1 MALRK
6 PVKIALI
13 ALAVGGGAF
22 GINYYRTHG
31 DAKMQS
37 VDLKKSGGDLSK
49 FTENETQPGTGAQAQ
64 YIASNTPAA
73 PKGPRVRTLTI
84 AWNAVT
90 GHLYA
95 VGGSQTKKGSLAERY
110 DLNLV
115 TERQD
120 DYGEMVKAL
129 ASCAT
134 ELQQGAKQ
142 CTQAGSAN
150 FVVIMGDAG
159 PAFFNDANAALTKI
173 GPQYK
178 AEGIFAAGRSAG
190 EDACMLPPEMKANPQ
205 LARGVVIAAVP
216 RDGDQHICDHWIK
229 LNGLCTNPDPTTH
242 DANCVNWEN
251 TTTFVDADEKYI
263 QGYCSK
269 RISVVNGQKTGNKV
283 DACVKGVATWTPGD
297 VAVATK
303 KGGLVKVLSTKENDS
318 QMAALFIGIKAWDA
332 ANHDTVLNFV
342 RATLE
347 GGDQV
352 KRGGAALKRGAE
364 ASAEV
369 YKEENWQYWMKYYQG
384 GNEVDLTGLTVWL
397 GGSRAWNLADNIR
410 YFGLDGAFNYYA
422 SAYNIFGSYD
432 KEMYPQDLARF
443 PAVNEVI
450 NTSYLQELMRSSEP
464 KGTADSNTFD
474 PNSGSS
480 STVAAQDWHINFE
493 TGSASFSNDAAA
505 PLGTLLGQL
514 AVSGNTVVEVHG
526 YTDNTGTPDGNQVLS
541 QNRANAVMQYL
552 LTKSGGTFPA
562 NRIKVIGH
570 GQNDPACTRDNSAV
584 CRAANRRVRIVLK
597 SNG

>member
-6 PVKIALI
+6 PVKIGLI
-13 ALAVGGGAF
+13 ALVVGGAAF

-37 VDLKKSGGDLSK
+37 VDLKKSGGDLTS
-49 FTENETQPGTGAQAQ
+49 FTDTQSTPGQAGALN
-64 YIASNTPAA
+64 IASTAPAA
-73 PKGPRVRTLTI
+73 PNGPRVKTLVI
-84 AWNAVT
+84 AWNALM
-90 GHLYA
+90 GYHYA
-95 VGGSQTKKGSLAERY
+95 VGGNATKKGSLAEKY
-110 DLNLV
+110 GLNLV

-134 ELQQGAKQ
+134 ELKNGAKQ
-142 CTQAGSAN
+142 CTQGSSAN

-159 PAFFNDANAALTKI
+159 PAFFNDANAALAKV

-178 AEGIFAAGRSAG
+178 AEGIFSAGRSAG

-229 LNGLCTNPDPTTH
+229 LNGLCSNPDPTTH

-251 TTTFVDADEKYI
+251 TSTFTDADEKYI
-263 QGYCSK
+263 QGYCSD
-269 RISVVNGQKTGNKV
+269 RVSVVAGKKTGNRV
-283 DACVKGVATWTPGD
+283 HVCVKGVATWTPGD

-318 QMAALFIGIKAWDA
+318 QMAALVIGIKAWNA
-332 ANHDTVLNFV
+332 ANHDTVLNYV
-342 RATLE
+342 RAALE

-352 KRGGAALKRGAE
+352 KRGGIPALKRAAE
-364 ASAEV
+364 ASTEV
-369 YKEENWQYWMKYYQG
+369 YKEETWQYWMKYYQG
-384 GNEVDLTGLTVWL
+384 VNEIDAAGLTVPL
-397 GGSRAWNLADNIR
+397 GGSRTWNLADNIR
-410 YFGLDGAFNYYA
+410 YFGLDGKYNYYA
-422 SAYNIFGSYD
+422 DAYRIFGSYD
-432 KEMYPQDLARF
+432 KEMYPGDLSSF
-443 PAVNEVI
+443 PAVAEVV
-450 NTSYLQELMRSSEP
+450 NTSYLQELAQTGES
-464 KGTADSNTFD
+464 KGTADTNTFD
-474 PNSGSS
+474 PGAAGD
-480 STVAAQDWHINFE
+480 TVAAQDWHINFE

-505 PLGTLLGQL
+505 PLSTLLGQL

-526 YTDNTGTPDGNQVLS
+526 FTDNTGTPSNNMTLS
-541 QNRANAVMQYL
+541 ENRANAVKQYL

-562 NRIKVIGH
+562 NRIKVVPH
-570 GQNDPACTRDNSAV
+570 GQNDPVCTTDNSAA
-584 CRAANRRVRIVLK
+584 CRAANRRVKIVLK